1 MAIISLVVG
10 FFIGQQCK
18 SIPDT
23 VESQMIGQT
32 FYATVENIE
41 QKKDG
46 IYITVQ
52 GLNINESKYRGTF
65 FFKANSAFVSWK
77 DTQINILNLKKKA
90 NISITF
96 DGTVTKNTNTN
107 LEEINGIIQIRVLD
121 LEGI

>member
-23 VESQMIGQT
+23 VENQMIGQT
-32 FYATVENIE
+32 FYATVENLE
-41 QKKDG
+41 QKEDG
-46 IYITVQ
+46 VYVTVQ

-65 FFKANSAFVSWK
+65 FFKANSAFVGWK
-77 DTQINILNLKKKA
+77 DTQINILNLKKKT

-96 DGTVTKNTNTN
+96 DGAVTKNTNTN
-107 LEEINGIIQIRVLD
+107 LEEINGIIQIRVLED
-121 LEGI
+121 EI